1 MDVQDEYELR
11 KIILGQ
17 LLTFNDN
24 EFEGIDNEFEDNI
37 PVGVLEFL
45 SCIKKIKIKT
55 AM

>member
-1 MDVQDEYELR
+1 MDVQDECELR

-17 LLTFNDN
+17 LLTFN
-24 EFEGIDNEFEDNI
+24 DNEFEDNI

-45 SCIKKIKIKT
+45 SCIKKTKIKT